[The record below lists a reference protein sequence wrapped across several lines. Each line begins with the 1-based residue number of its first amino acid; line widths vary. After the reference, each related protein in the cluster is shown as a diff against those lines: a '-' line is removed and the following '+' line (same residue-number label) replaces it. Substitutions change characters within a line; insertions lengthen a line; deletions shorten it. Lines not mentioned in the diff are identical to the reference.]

1 MLCFKREGEKT
12 RMLSHGIIREGAL
25 DQILF
30 MPLILTKGRE
40 VRAVKMHAW
49 PFVVMLGEDPPFPL

>member
-1 MLCFKREGEKT
+1 
-12 RMLSHGIIREGAL
+12 MLSHGIIREGAL

-49 PFVVMLGEDPPFPL
+49 PFVVMLGEDPPFPSLI